1 MKEPLMKHLWKTVAP
16 AAVILA
22 LIAAVP
28 LTAAAQ
34 EENPT
39 AELPVLIASC
49 GQSPGPSYFNVFLRR
64 LGYDYTFNTLA
75 TAQDLRAGYGEEG
88 VPYKTLIVVTGASL
102 KGMGA
107 AGISIEEE
115 LARTG
120 ALIDAAG
127 ELGVTVI
134 GAHIE
139 GMERR
144 AQNAAPGDNS
154 DELSIDA
161 VCPRSDFM
169 IVLKEGDEDDRFSI
183 ISEDNGIPLILY
195 EMRTELNTVLQN
207 VFGG

>member
-1 MKEPLMKHLWKTVAP
+1 MKHLWKPVA
-16 AAVILA
+16 ALA
-22 LIAAVP
+22 LVVAFAAAVP
-28 LTAAAQ
+28 GRLTAQ
-34 EENPT
+34 EETPT

-75 TAQDLRAGYGEEG
+75 TVQDLRAGYGEEG
-88 VPYKTLIVVTGASL
+88 VPYKALIIVTGASL

-107 AGISIEEE
+107 AGISIDEE
-115 LARTG
+115 LARTE
-120 ALIDAAG
+120 ALIDAAE

-144 AQNAAPGDNS
+144 AQGAAPGDNS

-161 VCPRSDFM
+161 VCTRADFL
-169 IVLKEGDEDDRFSI
+169 IVLQEGDEDGRFSA
-183 ISEDNGIPLILY
+183 ISESNDIPIILY
-195 EMRTELNTVLQN
+195 EMRTGLNDVLQS

>member
-1 MKEPLMKHLWKTVAP
+1 MKHLWKTAAS

-22 LIAAVP
+22 LVTAVP

-34 EENPT
+34 DETPT

-88 VPYKTLIVVTGASL
+88 VPYQSLIIVTGASL

-107 AGISIEEE
+107 AGISIDEE
-115 LARTG
+115 LARTE
-120 ALIDAAG
+120 ALIEAAE
-127 ELGVTVI
+127 ELGVTII

-154 DELSIDA
+154 DELSIDT

-169 IVLKEGDEDDRFSI
+169 IVLKEGDEDERFSI

-195 EMRTELNTVLQN
+195 EMRTELNRVLQN